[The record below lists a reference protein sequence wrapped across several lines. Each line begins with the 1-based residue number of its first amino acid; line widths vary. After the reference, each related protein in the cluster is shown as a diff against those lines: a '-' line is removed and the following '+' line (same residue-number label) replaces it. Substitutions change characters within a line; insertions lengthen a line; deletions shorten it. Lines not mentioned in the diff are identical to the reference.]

1 MFVEKGFKNTVIT
14 DIMNASR
21 LSTGGIYHHY
31 KSTDEILYDIIEE
44 DYKKLEDY
52 LDELLSVNKNT
63 MEPKRLAEIIAE
75 KVLEEI
81 AYIPIYTMFL
91 CELNENEKLKKLFYE
106 LKKKTIQKLREY
118 I

>member
-31 KSTDEILYDIIEE
+31 KSKDEILYDIIEE

-75 KVLEEI
+75 KVLEDI